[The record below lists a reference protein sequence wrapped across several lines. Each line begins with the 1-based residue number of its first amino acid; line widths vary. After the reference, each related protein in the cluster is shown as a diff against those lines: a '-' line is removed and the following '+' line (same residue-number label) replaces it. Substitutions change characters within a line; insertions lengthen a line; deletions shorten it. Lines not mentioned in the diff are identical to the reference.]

1 MNLVFNPVTQ
11 QDSQTNTAIARDT
24 EDDSAS
30 MKIIALFPMLF
41 LPAITVSNFFG
52 LASFSPGPGGS
63 FDSWRMWCL
72 LVATTLPLT
81 LVTLSIWWL
90 WYPVSRY
97 PAGLSNWKKTRRK
110 RKARSTSQDEAKG
123 SVVEYVGVSVR
134 PKSLH

>member
-63 FDSWRMWCL
+63 FDSWRMW
-72 LVATTLPLT
+72 
-81 LVTLSIWWL
+81 WL